1 MVLYGSLMAPVLGTS
16 KPDLEPFKSEHNDD
30 MDITGNLNDFRVH
43 FALKALLEHFNI
55 NQFPRDEQE
64 LRSLFVDGYH
74 RLKDGNGGKQRA
86 GGPTSEDLILMQ
98 VMHQVFD
105 LHPDWLDRRN
115 NNQPPAAIAPPVPD
129 DETSSVASSSASSS
143 NPPSTASSRQRQSR
157 PFKCTVCGKEFGY
170 KHVLQNHERTHTGEK
185 PFVCSV
191 CKKCFT
197 RDHHL
202 KTHVRLHTGEKPF
215 WCPHCNR
222 FFVQVAN
229 LRRHLKTHTGE
240 SSYPCEYCVAYF
252 ETAAE
257 LKDHKRQHK
266 ENNKPRGG
274 LGGGAKP
281 AQKRRRANKDTAAAI
296 TNSASTTNNNNNNSS
311 SNNNNNTNLIEHQT
325 EPSTSAP
332 WSPVTHG
339 SPPPSPQ
346 TSVPSSY
353 WSSPPP
359 QPQAAYVQQR
369 PAPISP
375 PTVLTPSIEPYHYLQ
390 FIARFQ
396 SPEKNEPVGK
406 FQSPEQTEPEDL
418 SIKSRSNA
426 NKIIVDV
433 SRSEQPVDL
442 AMDLTCK

>member
-1 MVLYGSLMAPVLGTS
+1 MPTESNI
-16 KPDLEPFKSEHNDD
+16 NDY
-30 MDITGNLNDFRVH
+30 RVH
-43 FALKALLEHFNI
+43 FALNALLERYNI
-55 NQFPRDEQE
+55 DQLPRDEQE
-64 LRSLFVDGYH
+64 LRSLFVDAYQ
-74 RLKDGNGGKQRA
+74 RLKDASGQQQQQQLEA
-86 GGPTSEDLILMQ
+86 AAAASTDVVLLQI
-98 VMHQVFD
+98 MHQVFD

-115 NNQPPAAIAPPVPD
+115 NNQPPAPLLAPTTAD
-129 DETSSVASSSASSS
+129 DETSSVASSASSS
-143 NPPSTASSRQRQSR
+143 NPPSTSSSRQRQSR

-240 SSYPCEYCVAYF
+240 SSHPCEYCIAYF
-252 ETAAE
+252 ESAAE

-274 LGGGAKP
+274 VAGVTKP
-281 AQKRRRANKDTAAAI
+281 AQKRRRGNKDTVAAAA
-296 TNSASTTNNNNNNSS
+296 NTT
-311 SNNNNNTNLIEHQT
+311 TIIEQTST
-325 EPSTSAP
+325 EPSTSSAR

-339 SPPPSPQ
+339 SPPPSPLP
-346 TSVPSSY
+346 SVPSSY

-359 QPQAAYVQQR
+359 QPQAAYMQQL
-369 PAPISP
+369 PAVSPTAAIPI
-375 PTVLTPSIEPYHYLQ
+375 EQQYHYLQ
-390 FIARFQ
+390 FVAKFK
-396 SPEKNEPVGK
+396 SPERIVVVPPKPFDK

-418 SIKSRSNA
+418 SVKSSRSNI
-426 NKIIVDV
+426 NRMIIDV
-433 SRSEQPVDL
+433 SRPEQPVDL

>member
-1 MVLYGSLMAPVLGTS
+1 MVSCESPMAHVLGTNNLDS
-16 KPDLEPFKSEHNDD
+16 SEPYKSEHVEEMD
-30 MDITGNLNDFRVH
+30 MKGHEMDMKVKLSEYWVH
-43 FALKALLEHFNI
+43 FALNAIVERYNI
-55 NQFPRDEQE
+55 NQVPRDEQE
-64 LRSLFVDGYH
+64 LRALLVGSYH
-74 RLKDGNGGKQRA
+74 RLKYAISQQQQKDPSA
-86 GGPTSEDLILMQ
+86 TSPTDALLMQ
-98 VMHQVFD
+98 IMHQVFD
-105 LHPDWLDRRN
+105 VHPDWLDQRN
-115 NNQPPAAIAPPVPD
+115 NNQPPVQAPAPVD
-129 DETSSVASSSASSS
+129 DETSSVASSASSS
-143 NPPSTASSRQRQSR
+143 NPPSSSRPRQTR

-191 CKKCFT
+191 CNKCFT

-240 SSYPCEYCVAYF
+240 TTYPCEYCVAFF

-266 ENNKPRGG
+266 ENNKPRGVV
-274 LGGGAKP
+274 K
-281 AQKRRRANKDTAAAI
+281 KRCRATVY
-296 TNSASTTNNNNNNSS
+296 
-311 SNNNNNTNLIEHQT
+311 LT

-332 WSPVTHG
+332 SWSPATHG
-339 SPPPSPQ
+339 SPPPSPSPLP
-346 TSVPSSY
+346 SVPSY

-359 QPQAAYVQQR
+359 QPQAVNVPQKQT
-369 PAPISP
+369 PAVSP
-375 PTVLTPSIEPYHYLQ
+375 PTGPSVEPYHYLQ
-390 FIARFQ
+390 FIARFK
-396 SPEKNEPVGK
+396 SPERNEPSLVK

-418 SIKSRSNA
+418 SVRSDM
-426 NKIIVDV
+426 IVDV
-433 SRSEQPVDL
+433 

>member
-1 MVLYGSLMAPVLGTS
+1 MCILLILCMLIFICELTYYILIILFIFSFPV
-16 KPDLEPFKSEHNDD
+16 ENNVNDY
-30 MDITGNLNDFRVH
+30 RVH
-43 FALKALLEHFNI
+43 FALNALLERYNI
-55 NQFPRDEQE
+55 DQLPRDERE
-64 LRSLFVDGYH
+64 LRSLFVDAYQ
-74 RLKDGNGGKQRA
+74 RLKDASSQQQQQLEA
-86 GGPTSEDLILMQ
+86 AAAASTDVVLLQI
-98 VMHQVFD
+98 MHQVFD
-105 LHPDWLDRRN
+105 LHPDWLDRQN
-115 NNQPPAAIAPPVPD
+115 NNQPPAALLAPAAAD
-129 DETSSVASSSASSS
+129 DETSSVASSASSS
-143 NPPSTASSRQRQSR
+143 NPPSTSSSRQRQSR

-240 SSYPCEYCVAYF
+240 SSYPCEYCIAYF
-252 ETAAE
+252 ETAVE

-274 LGGGAKP
+274 LAAGPVKP
-281 AQKRRRANKDTAAAI
+281 VQKRRRGNKDTTAMAVA
-296 TNSASTTNNNNNNSS
+296 TT
-311 SNNNNNTNLIEHQT
+311 TTIIEQQTTT
-325 EPSTSAP
+325 EPSTSAR

-339 SPPPSPQ
+339 SPPPSPLP
-346 TSVPSSY
+346 SVPSSY

-359 QPQAAYVQQR
+359 QPQTAYMHQQP
-369 PAPISP
+369 PAVSP
-375 PTVLTPSIEPYHYLQ
+375 TAIPSMEPYHYLQ

-396 SPEKNEPVGK
+396 SPERPAAESSFSK
-406 FQSPEQTEPEDL
+406 FQLPEQTEPEDL
-418 SIKSRSNA
+418 SVKSSRSST
-426 NKIIVDV
+426 NKMIVDV
-433 SRSEQPVDL
+433 SRPEQSVDL

>member
-1 MVLYGSLMAPVLGTS
+1 ML
-16 KPDLEPFKSEHNDD
+16 KSSNNNAIEIQFINNELFSVVGNVNDYR
-30 MDITGNLNDFRVH
+30 TH
-43 FALKALLEHFNI
+43 FALNALLERYNLD
-55 NQFPRDEQE
+55 QLPRDEQE
-64 LRSLFVDGYH
+64 VRSLFVDAYH
-74 RLKDGNGGKQRA
+74 RLKDASGQQQQ
-86 GGPTSEDLILMQ
+86 Q
-98 VMHQVFD
+98 VETAAASSTDVVLLQIMHQVFD

-115 NNQPPAAIAPPVPD
+115 NNQPPAIAPTVD
-129 DETSSVASSSASSS
+129 DETSSVASSASSS
-143 NPPSTASSRQRQSR
+143 NPPSTVSSRQRQSR

-240 SSYPCEYCVAYF
+240 SSHPCEYCVAYF

-274 LGGGAKP
+274 VGVKQT
-281 AQKRRRANKDTAAAI
+281 QKRRRGNKDTTI
-296 TNSASTTNNNNNNSS
+296 VSEQTNEPSS
-311 SNNNNNTNLIEHQT
+311 ST
-325 EPSTSAP
+325 P
-332 WSPVTHG
+332 WSPATHG
-339 SPPPSPQ
+339 SPPPSPLP
-346 TSVPSSY
+346 SVPSSY

-359 QPQAAYVQQR
+359 QPQTSYIQQL
-369 PAPISP
+369 PAVSP
-375 PTVLTPSIEPYHYLQ
+375 PTVPSIEPYHYLQ

-396 SPEKNEPVGK
+396 SPERAEPINK

-418 SIKSRSNA
+418 SIKAKSDA
-426 NKIIVDV
+426 KKIIVDV
-433 SRSEQPVDL
+433 SRPEQPVDL